1 LEQLDKPNE
10 VLSSVWALAPTSS
23 PFFSTSPEN
32 GRGGKVL
39 EFSKFLADK
48 QEGLKSIK
56 DIEAFLRDRIPSKI

>member
-1 LEQLDKPNE
+1 MEQLDKPNE
-10 VLSSVWALAPTSS
+10 ELSLVWALAPTSS

-48 QEGLKSIK
+48 QEGLKSTK
-56 DIEAFLRDRIPSKI
+56 DIEAFLKNKIPSKI